1 MSDVFFILLYL
12 QMGKREIR
20 IRKIKTNPQVPEV
33 PQVCCY
39 CDYTGSGTSRGHIS
53 NSEQIELKRCIPIL
67 MVPLDSFESWF
78 LKDFI

>member
-1 MSDVFFILLYL
+1 MTDVSFILLYL

-20 IRKIKTNPQVPEV
+20 IRKIKTNPQVP
-33 PQVCCY
+33 QVCCY
-39 CDYTGSGTSRGHIS
+39 CDYTESGTSRGHIS

-78 LKDFI
+78 LNDFI